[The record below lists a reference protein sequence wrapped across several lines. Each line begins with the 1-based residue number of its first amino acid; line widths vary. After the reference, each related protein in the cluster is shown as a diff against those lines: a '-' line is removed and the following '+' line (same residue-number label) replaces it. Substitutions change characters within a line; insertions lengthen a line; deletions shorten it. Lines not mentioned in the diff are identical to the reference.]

1 MKKII
6 IAKSILGRLGNQMF
20 QYAYCKAIKEAV
32 GGSLAFS
39 FEKVFCQKEVDK
51 NTYGFED
58 SLSFFNV
65 DKYELYNGDA
75 LSHYS
80 NKLQVFIYRSAHYIK
95 RRWFKHKSW
104 QLFFSRIGLHYYND
118 KSNDFYKDID
128 YLKNKSIFPKLIY
141 CYDFLE
147 VPERFDSIRPIL
159 LNDFTPKQPRLESN
173 KELYK
178 IIETNNSVCISIRRG
193 DYLSPKYADRFYIC
207 DETYIKRAI
216 DKVKLLIDKPVLVFF
231 SDDIKWVRNTIKT
244 ELPSYYESG
253 KDPIWEKLRLMYS
266 CKHFV
271 ISNSTFSWWAQYL
284 SRNKNKIVISP
295 DHWTNDDTKDAKH
308 LISDDFIAIPCDK
321 SSKHNKQ

>member
-1 MKKII
+1 MI

-39 FEKVFCQKEVDK
+39 FEKVYHQKEVDQ
-51 NTYGFED
+51 NTDGFED
-58 SLSFFNV
+58 SLRFFNV
-65 DKYELYNGDA
+65 DEYELYNGDA

-95 RRWFKHKSW
+95 RKWFKHKSW
-104 QLFFSRIGLHYYND
+104 RFFFSRIGLHYYND
-118 KSNDFYKDID
+118 MSNDFYKDID
-128 YLKNKSIFPKLIY
+128 LLKNKSLFPKLIY

-147 VPERFDSIRPIL
+147 VPERFDSIRSIL

-178 IIETNNSVCISIRRG
+178 IIESNNSVCISIRRG
-193 DYLSPKYADRFYIC
+193 DYLDPKYADKFYIC
-207 DETYIKRAI
+207 DEMYIKRAI
-216 DKVKLLIDKPVLVFF
+216 DKVKLLIDEPVLVFF
-231 SDDIKWVRNTIKT
+231 SDDIKWVRDTIKT
-244 ELPSYYESG
+244 DLPSYYESG
-253 KDPIWEKLRLMYS
+253 EDPIWEKLRLMYN

-284 SRNKNKIVISP
+284 SRNEDKIVISP
-295 DHWTNDDTKDAKH
+295 DRWFNDDSKDVHH
-308 LISDDFIAIPCDK
+308 LISDDFITIQCSNSIEK
-321 SSKHNKQ
+321 